1 MLKKKL
7 LNKNEI
13 DSNYEENF
21 DLKKEIENLKKE
33 NQKLK
38 NKDIFGSE

>member
-7 LNKNEI
+7 LNKNDI
-13 DSNYEENF
+13 DSDYEENF

-33 NQKLK
+33 N
-38 NKDIFGSE
+38 